1 MKKLNIFHPK
11 KRPNSQEL
19 PTAPTDTLG
28 RIVNAKEEAQRS
40 WEQEQVEFANR
51 RREHEI
57 KMIEMEQTEVK
68 RREVE
73 VRKLGDDLI
82 EIRRKNKVIQDKV
95 AEQIQILQQK
105 LEEYKLE
112 HKAQEESLEDE
123 IVAKEDVI
131 SNVKESLEIRMKA
144 VELEI
149 QDFSDS
155 KLSEEESQRATMYPT
170 IPSDQ
175 VRKGS
180 SSIWNPKNAS
190 SLQKSPILP
199 PNSLDSSRSD
209 TPRTDSSEGDT
220 TSM

>member
-155 KLSEEESQRATMYPT
+155 KLSEEESQRAKMYPT

>member
-1 MKKLNIFHPK
+1 M
-11 KRPNSQEL
+11 
-19 PTAPTDTLG
+19 
-28 RIVNAKEEAQRS
+28 
-40 WEQEQVEFANR
+40 
-51 RREHEI
+51 
-57 KMIEMEQTEVK
+57 
-68 RREVE
+68 
-73 VRKLGDDLI
+73 I

-155 KLSEEESQRATMYPT
+155 KLSEEERFASRLSIVSTLSQYCRDNHCHNIVLT
-170 IPSDQ
+170 I
-175 VRKGS
+175 
-180 SSIWNPKNAS
+180 
-190 SLQKSPILP
+190 L
-199 PNSLDSSRSD
+199 
-209 TPRTDSSEGDT
+209 
-220 TSM
+220 

>member
-1 MKKLNIFHPK
+1 MKKLNIFQPK
-11 KRPNSQEL
+11 KRPNSQEEQS
-19 PTAPTDTLG
+19 TDSLG

-57 KMIEMEQTEVK
+57 KMIELEQTEVK

-73 VRKLGDDLI
+73 VQKLGDDLI
-82 EIRRKNKVIQDKV
+82 EIRRKNKVIQNKV
-95 AEQIQILQQK
+95 SEQIQILQQK

-131 SNVKESLEIRMKA
+131 ANVKESLEIRMKA

-149 QDFSDS
+149 QDCADS
-155 KLSEEESQRATMYPT
+155 KLSDEERY
-170 IPSDQ
+170 
-175 VRKGS
+175 V
-180 SSIWNPKNAS
+180 N
-190 SLQKSPILP
+190 
-199 PNSLDSSRSD
+199 
-209 TPRTDSSEGDT
+209 
-220 TSM
+220 

>member
-1 MKKLNIFHPK
+1 
-11 KRPNSQEL
+11 
-19 PTAPTDTLG
+19 
-28 RIVNAKEEAQRS
+28 
-40 WEQEQVEFANR
+40 
-51 RREHEI
+51 
-57 KMIEMEQTEVK
+57 MIEMEQTEVK

-73 VRKLGDDLI
+73 VQKLGDDLI
-82 EIRRKNKVIQDKV
+82 EIRQKNEVIQNKV

-105 LEEYKLE
+105 LEEYKLD
-112 HKAQEESLEDE
+112 HKSQEESLEVE

-131 SNVKESLEIRMKA
+131 ANVKESLEIRMKA

-149 QDFSDS
+149 QDCTDS
-155 KLSEEESQRATMYPT
+155 KLSEEERL
-170 IPSDQ
+170 
-175 VRKGS
+175 
-180 SSIWNPKNAS
+180 AS

>member
-1 MKKLNIFHPK
+1 MTKKKYIFSHFIYLFSFLTP
-11 KRPNSQEL
+11 P
-19 PTAPTDTLG
+19 
-28 RIVNAKEEAQRS
+28 
-40 WEQEQVEFANR
+40 
-51 RREHEI
+51 HH
-57 KMIEMEQTEVK
+57 QTEVK

-155 KLSEEESQRATMYPT
+155 KLSEEER
-170 IPSDQ
+170 
-175 VRKGS
+175 
-180 SSIWNPKNAS
+180 
-190 SLQKSPILP
+190 
-199 PNSLDSSRSD
+199 
-209 TPRTDSSEGDT
+209 
-220 TSM
+220 

>member
-1 MKKLNIFHPK
+1 MCKKYF
-11 KRPNSQEL
+11 RFVFQ
-19 PTAPTDTLG
+19 
-28 RIVNAKEEAQRS
+28 AQRS

-73 VRKLGDDLI
+73 VQKLGDDLI
-82 EIRRKNKVIQDKV
+82 EIRRKNKVIQNKV

-131 SNVKESLEIRMKA
+131 ANVKESLEIRMKA

-149 QDFSDS
+149 QDCTDS
-155 KLSEEESQRATMYPT
+155 KLSEEERY
-170 IPSDQ
+170 
-175 VRKGS
+175 V
-180 SSIWNPKNAS
+180 N
-190 SLQKSPILP
+190 
-199 PNSLDSSRSD
+199 
-209 TPRTDSSEGDT
+209 
-220 TSM
+220 

>member
-95 AEQIQILQQK
+95 AEQIQILRQK
-105 LEEYKLE
+105 LEEYKLD

-123 IVAKEDVI
+123 IVTKEDVI
-131 SNVKESLEIRMKA
+131 ANVKESLEIRMKA

-149 QDFSDS
+149 QDCSDS

-190 SLQKSPILP
+190 SLQKSPILSP
-199 PNSLDSSRSD
+199 HSLDSSRSD

>member
-175 VRKGS
+175 VRKSNIG
-180 SSIWNPKNAS
+180 IYVPKNAI
-190 SLQKSPILP
+190 SLQKSPTLAP
-199 PNSLDSSRSD
+199 HSLDSSRSD

>member
-1 MKKLNIFHPK
+1 M
-11 KRPNSQEL
+11 
-19 PTAPTDTLG
+19 G
-28 RIVNAKEEAQRS
+28 
-40 WEQEQVEFANR
+40 
-51 RREHEI
+51 
-57 KMIEMEQTEVK
+57 
-68 RREVE
+68 
-73 VRKLGDDLI
+73 
-82 EIRRKNKVIQDKV
+82 KNKVIQDKV

-180 SSIWNPKNAS
+180 SSIWNLKNAS

-220 TSM
+220 T

>member
-1 MKKLNIFHPK
+1 M
-11 KRPNSQEL
+11 
-19 PTAPTDTLG
+19 G
-28 RIVNAKEEAQRS
+28 
-40 WEQEQVEFANR
+40 
-51 RREHEI
+51 
-57 KMIEMEQTEVK
+57 EQTEVK

-82 EIRRKNKVIQDKV
+82 
-95 AEQIQILQQK
+95 
-105 LEEYKLE
+105 
-112 HKAQEESLEDE
+112 
-123 IVAKEDVI
+123 
-131 SNVKESLEIRMKA
+131 
-144 VELEI
+144 EI

>member
-1 MKKLNIFHPK
+1 M
-11 KRPNSQEL
+11 
-19 PTAPTDTLG
+19 
-28 RIVNAKEEAQRS
+28 
-40 WEQEQVEFANR
+40 
-51 RREHEI
+51 
-57 KMIEMEQTEVK
+57 
-68 RREVE
+68 
-73 VRKLGDDLI
+73 I

-155 KLSEEESQRATMYPT
+155 KLSEEER
-170 IPSDQ
+170 
-175 VRKGS
+175 
-180 SSIWNPKNAS
+180 
-190 SLQKSPILP
+190 
-199 PNSLDSSRSD
+199 
-209 TPRTDSSEGDT
+209 
-220 TSM
+220 

>member
-1 MKKLNIFHPK
+1 MFLQLF
-11 KRPNSQEL
+11 EL
-19 PTAPTDTLG
+19 
-28 RIVNAKEEAQRS
+28 
-40 WEQEQVEFANR
+40 
-51 RREHEI
+51 
-57 KMIEMEQTEVK
+57 
-68 RREVE
+68 
-73 VRKLGDDLI
+73 RKLGDDLI

-155 KLSEEESQRATMYPT
+155 KLSEEER
-170 IPSDQ
+170 
-175 VRKGS
+175 
-180 SSIWNPKNAS
+180 
-190 SLQKSPILP
+190 
-199 PNSLDSSRSD
+199 
-209 TPRTDSSEGDT
+209 
-220 TSM
+220 

>member
-1 MKKLNIFHPK
+1 M

-57 KMIEMEQTEVK
+57 KMIEM
-68 RREVE
+68 
-73 VRKLGDDLI
+73 
-82 EIRRKNKVIQDKV
+82 RRKNKVIQDKV

-131 SNVKESLEIRMKA
+131 SNVKESLEIIMKA
-144 VELEI
+144 VEL
-149 QDFSDS
+149 
-155 KLSEEESQRATMYPT
+155 
-170 IPSDQ
+170 
-175 VRKGS
+175 V
-180 SSIWNPKNAS
+180 
-190 SLQKSPILP
+190 
-199 PNSLDSSRSD
+199 
-209 TPRTDSSEGDT
+209 
-220 TSM
+220 